1 MRYLHGLILF
11 LLSIPLF
18 SQLPS
23 SELLAEYNT
32 TQLKALA
39 NSLNVIPNIIDYNYD
54 VKVYKVIYA
63 TVDTQGQP
71 TQASGA
77 LIVPSESNCNLALA
91 SYQHGTST
99 NRHGVPSRMSG
110 EVNVGLLYA
119 TNGMVV
125 CMPDY
130 LGLGDSPGFHP
141 YVHADSEATAVV
153 DMLRSAHLLAD
164 ELNYQ
169 LSEQL
174 FLWGY
179 SQGGHA
185 TAAVQ
190 KLIEEELSNEFTI
203 TASAPMAGPYDASGV
218 QAEVITSN
226 QPFPTPNYLPY
237 ILMAY
242 QSVYGNLYNDLSE
255 VFISP
260 YDTLLPQLF
269 DGIRTGDEIDAF
281 LPDIPNQ
288 MIVPAVLDSFRNNPD
303 HRFRVALR
311 DNDLY
316 DWRPASPTKLIYCRD
331 DDQVNFQNSLV
342 AYDAFQMNG
351 APAVE
356 IQDIGGGLD
365 HNDCAPFAFIS
376 GLVYFKQFLEV
387 RNGIEIVSAVVEGS
401 SGQNGSIVI
410 EAIGGEGNLQYLWNT
425 TAVGDSIGGLV
436 AGDYMVSVTDEQG
449 CFVEEEYTV
458 EMLTGL
464 ATFEE
469 AKSLKVY
476 PNPAKSNFIV
486 EWEGRGEEAWVQL
499 KDIQGKRLQVWQV
512 KGSSKLEV
520 QQPLTPGMYLIELQQ
535 AQYRTVQKVVITN

>member
-1 MRYLHGLILF
+1 MRYLSCLLLF
-11 LLSIPLF
+11 LFSLSLF
-18 SQLPS
+18 SQPPG

-39 NSLNVIPNIIDYNYD
+39 NSLNVLPGIIDYNYD
-54 VKVYKVIYA
+54 VRVYKVIYPTIDA
-63 TVDTQGQP
+63 QGQP

-77 LIVPSESNCNLALA
+77 LIVPVESNCNLALA

-99 NRHGVPSRMSG
+99 NRDGVPSRLSG

-119 TNGMVV
+119 TNGMVI

-141 YVHADSEATAVV
+141 YVHAASEATAVV
-153 DMLRSAHLLAD
+153 DMLRSAHSLSG
-164 ELNYQ
+164 ELGYR

-185 TAAVQ
+185 TAAAQ
-190 KLIEEELSNEFTI
+190 KLIEEELSNEFTL
-203 TASAPMAGPYDASGV
+203 TASAPMSGPYDASGV

-226 QPFPTPNYLPY
+226 QPYSTPNYLPY
-237 ILMAY
+237 VLMAY
-242 QSVYGNLYNDLSE
+242 QSVYGNLYADLSD

-269 DGIRTGDEIDAF
+269 DGFHTGNEIDAF
-281 LPDIPNQ
+281 LPAIPNE
-288 MIVPAVLDSFRNNPD
+288 MIIPAVLDSFRNDPD

-316 DWRPASPTKLIYCRD
+316 DWRPTSPTKLIYCRD
-331 DDQVNFQNSLV
+331 DDQVDFQNSIV
-342 AYDAFQMNG
+342 AYNAFQMNG
-351 APAVE
+351 ATDIE

-365 HNDCAPFAFIS
+365 HNGCAPFAFIS

-387 RNGIEIVSAVVEGS
+387 RNGIEIIGAAVEGS
-401 SGQNGSIVI
+401 SGQNGSIII
-410 EAIGGEGNLQYLWNT
+410 EARGGEGNLQYLWNT

-436 AGDYMVSVTDEQG
+436 AGDYIVSVTDEEG

-464 ATFEE
+464 TTFEE
-469 AKSLKVY
+469 TKSLKVY
-476 PNPAKSNFIV
+476 PNPAKSNFVV
-486 EWEGRGEEAWVQL
+486 EWEGIDEEAWIQL
-499 KDIQGKRLQVWQV
+499 KDLQGKCLQRWQV
-512 KGSSKLEV
+512 KGYSKLEI
-520 QQPLTPGMYLIELQQ
+520 QQKWSPGIYIIEFQQ
-535 AQYRTVQKVVITN
+535 AQYRTIRKVVITI